1 MRFDQIKS
9 ETLNLRVSPSFKL
22 ALKTLAERENRSMVN
37 ALEYLVL
44 DYFKRNQL
52 AAPPAPSSK
61 AKGEHARGKAKR

>member
-22 ALKTLAERENRSMVN
+22 ALKTLAGRENRSMVN

-52 AAPPAPSSK
+52 SVPTAPSSK
-61 AKGEHARGKAKR
+61 AKGEHAHARTKR